1 VPNPRILNGRLE
13 EFSLVEL
20 LQAMGLSS
28 NTGALHLHHQD
39 GRIGVIYF
47 EGGTIVNCTE
57 LDTEALTL
65 GGVLQQL
72 GLASADQLAYA
83 FQLQTQDPLGKR
95 IGERL
100 IDLGIIS
107 VDALTEALR
116 AQALWTVRELGL
128 WHEGTYEFHPG
139 EHLPAEASP
148 LRIDYQRAVMEL
160 VRYEHE
166 WQGLQQFLPEGMRT
180 HVQMAFEPP
189 VEHPLLFHAAAWRV
203 ITRVNS
209 QHTVRRIASS
219 LRLPELDVA
228 RMVGPLVREGLL
240 VPVGAAGGPGLP
252 EEAARLSMQNF
263 DLFTLLISMEQD
275 WLKRK
280 SPTDQLVALAGF
292 INQTM
297 QALEEACSYNGLSLA
312 PDTLVAL
319 LSRQGLLR
327 IGDYELHIHDNR
339 IDLDNFATYCRRAI
353 EGTARNTIGATKQ
366 FYDFTTDV
374 LLRALVAA
382 FEAINARIAS
392 PVERAQNQEAW
403 EALFLTFRGEPTPSA

>member
-1 VPNPRILNGRLE
+1 MPNAGNLNGQLE

-20 LQAMGLSS
+20 MQAIGLASK
-28 NTGALHLHHQD
+28 TGALHLYHRD
-39 GRIGVIYF
+39 GRTAVIYF
-47 EGGTIVNCTE
+47 DEGAIVSCSE

-65 GGVLQQL
+65 GAVLQQL
-72 GLASADQLAYA
+72 GTATSDQLEHA
-83 FQLQTQDPLGKR
+83 FRMQTQDPLGKR

-107 VDALTEALR
+107 PEALNDALRT
-116 AQALWTVRELGL
+116 QALWTVRELGL
-128 WHEGTYEFHPG
+128 WREGTYEFHPG
-139 EHLPAEASP
+139 EHLPTDASP
-148 LRIDYQRAVMEL
+148 IRIDYQRAVMEL

-166 WQGLQQFLPEGMRT
+166 WQALEPFLPDGMRT

-189 VEHPLLFHAAAWRV
+189 AGHPLLFHAAAWRV
-203 ITRVNS
+203 ITRVNA
-209 QHTVRRIASS
+209 QRTVRRIASS

-228 RMVGPLVREGLL
+228 RMVGPLIREGLL

-280 SPTDQLVALAGF
+280 SPADQLIALANF

-297 QALEEACSYNGLSLA
+297 QTLEESCAYNGLSLA
-312 PDTLVAL
+312 PDTLQSL
-319 LSRQGLLR
+319 LGRQGLLR
-327 IGDYELHIHDNR
+327 IGEYHLRIRDNR
-339 IDLDNFATYCRRAI
+339 IEVDDFATFIKRSF
-353 EGTARNTIGATKQ
+353 EGTARNAIGAAKE
-366 FYDFTTDV
+366 FYDYTADM
-374 LLRALVAA
+374 LLRALSAA

-403 EALFLTFRGEPTPSA
+403 EALFLTFRGEPSPSA

>member
-1 VPNPRILNGRLE
+1 MPNAGNLNGRLE

-20 LQAMGLSS
+20 MQAIGLASK
-28 NTGALHLHHQD
+28 TGALHLYHRD
-39 GRIGVIYF
+39 GRTAVIYF
-47 EGGTIVNCTE
+47 DEGAIVSCSE

-65 GGVLQQL
+65 GAVLQQL
-72 GLASADQLAYA
+72 GTATSDQLEHA
-83 FQLQTQDPLGKR
+83 FRMQTQDPLGKR

-107 VDALTEALR
+107 PEALNDALRT
-116 AQALWTVRELGL
+116 QALWTVRELGL
-128 WHEGTYEFHPG
+128 WREGTYEFHPG
-139 EHLPAEASP
+139 EHLPTDASP
-148 LRIDYQRAVMEL
+148 IRIDYQRAVMEL

-166 WQGLQQFLPEGMRT
+166 WQALEPFLPDGMRT

-189 VEHPLLFHAAAWRV
+189 AGHPLLFHAAAWRV
-203 ITRVNS
+203 ITRVNA
-209 QHTVRRIASS
+209 QRTVRRIASS

-228 RMVGPLVREGLL
+228 RMVGPLIREGLL

-280 SPTDQLVALAGF
+280 APADQLIALANF

-297 QALEEACSYNGLSLA
+297 QTLEESCAYNGLSLA
-312 PDTLVAL
+312 PDTLQSL
-319 LSRQGLLR
+319 LGRQGLLR
-327 IGDYELHIHDNR
+327 IGEYHLRIRDNR
-339 IDLDNFATYCRRAI
+339 IEVDDFATFIKRSF
-353 EGTARNTIGATKQ
+353 EGTARNAIGAAKE
-366 FYDFTTDV
+366 FYDYTADM
-374 LLRALVAA
+374 LLRALSAA

-403 EALFLTFRGEPTPSA
+403 EALFLTFRGEPSPSA